1 MEKAGEEM
9 ADKKRYEE
17 LINILDQ
24 YSYDYYVIDNPTV
37 EDAEYDQKMQELLKI
52 EEAHP
57 EWVTPESPS
66 KRVGG
71 EVLEGF
77 KKVEHD
83 TPMLSLANAFNRDD
97 LADFDRRIR
106 DKVGDDISYMCE
118 LKIDGLA
125 VSLQYENGKYKQG
138 ATRGDGTVGEDI
150 TANLRTIR
158 SIPMKLKKAYSIEV
172 RGEAF
177 MPKRSFQKLNEI
189 REEEGQMLFANPR
202 NAAAGSLRQLDT
214 KIAASRNLDIF
225 LYAVADFGEMGVETH
240 SAGLDMLET
249 LGLKVNKE
257 RRLCSNLEEVY
268 AYIDEWTE
276 KRAGLAYDIDG
287 IVLKLNNLEQQRQMG
302 TTVKSPRWSIAYK
315 FPAEEVPTKL
325 LDIELNVGRTGVI
338 TPTAVLEP
346 VRVAGTTVSRASL
359 HNEDLITEKDIR
371 IGDTVLIKK
380 AGDIIPEVIK
390 SITEE
395 RNGSEKPFHMPKN
408 CPTCDSELVRL
419 EEEVALRCINPKC
432 PAQIK
437 EGLIHFVSRNAMN
450 IDGLGEKVIIQLFSM
465 HLIKDVADL
474 FFLSKEKLLELERM
488 GEKSVTNLL
497 ASIEASKQNSLEK
510 LLFGL
515 GIRHV
520 GAKAAKSLAVHFE
533 TMDNLK
539 IADKETLTSIN
550 DIGEKMA
557 DSIVTYFANEEV
569 HDLLEEL
576 KRAGV
581 NMTYTGPK
589 LENMSEEELVFAGKT
604 VVLTGK
610 LEKLT
615 RNDAKA
621 LIESLGGNVSGSV
634 SKKTD
639 VVVAGSDAGSKLAK
653 AEELAIPIWSEEDLI
668 EYLPDEGGLNE

>member
-1 MEKAGEEM
+1 M
-9 ADKKRYEE
+9 AEKKRYEE

-77 KKVEHD
+77 TKVAHD

-106 DKVGDDISYMCE
+106 DKVGDDIAYMCE

-158 SIPMKLKKAYSIEV
+158 SIPMKLQKDFSIEV

-225 LYAVADFGEMGVETH
+225 LYAVADFGEMGVTTH
-240 SAGLDMLET
+240 SEGLDMLET

-257 RRLCSNLEEVY
+257 RRLCNNLEEVY
-268 AYIDEWTE
+268 TYIDEWTE
-276 KRAGLAYDIDG
+276 KRAELAYDIDG
-287 IVLKLNNLEQQRQMG
+287 IVLKLNDLEQQRQMG

-395 RNGSEKPFHMPKN
+395 RSGSEKPFHMPKN
-408 CPTCDSELVRL
+408 CPTCGSELVRL

-450 IDGLGEKVIIQLFSM
+450 IDGLGEKVIIQLFSE

-539 IADKETLTSIN
+539 MADKETLTSIN

-589 LENMSEEELVFAGKT
+589 LEDMSEEELVFAGKT

>member
-1 MEKAGEEM
+1 M

-83 TPMLSLANAFNRDD
+83 TPMLSLTNAFNRDD

>member
-1 MEKAGEEM
+1 M

-77 KKVEHD
+77 KKVAHD
-83 TPMLSLANAFNRDD
+83 TPMLSLANAFNQED

-106 DKVGDDISYMCE
+106 DKVGDDIAYMCE

-138 ATRGDGTVGEDI
+138 ATRGDGTIGEDI

-158 SIPMKLKKAYSIEV
+158 SIPMKLQKDYSIEV

-257 RRLCSNLEEVY
+257 RRLCNSLEEVY
-268 AYIDEWTE
+268 AYIEEFFFFKQKT
-276 KRAGLAYDIDG
+276 AYDIDG

-302 TTVKSPRWSIAYK
+302 NTVKSPRWSIAYK

-390 SITEE
+390 SITEK
-395 RNGSEKPFHMPKN
+395 RSGSEEPFHMPKN
-408 CPTCDSELVRL
+408 CPACDSELVRL

-450 IDGLGEKVIIQLFSM
+450 IDGLGEKVIIQLFSQ

-497 ASIEASKQNSLEK
+497 ASIQASKQNSLEK

-520 GAKAAKSLAVHFE
+520 GAKAAKSLAIHFD

-539 IADKETLTSIN
+539 VADKETLTSIN

-589 LENMSEEELVFAGKT
+589 LEDMSEEELVFAGKT

>member
-1 MEKAGEEM
+1 MM

-77 KKVEHD
+77 KKVAHD
-83 TPMLSLANAFNRDD
+83 TPMLSLANAFNQED

-106 DKVGDDISYMCE
+106 DKVGDDIAYMCE

-138 ATRGDGTVGEDI
+138 ATRGDGTIGEDI

-158 SIPMKLKKAYSIEV
+158 SIPMKLQKDYSIEV

-257 RRLCSNLEEVY
+257 RRLCNSLEEVY
-268 AYIDEWTE
+268 AYIEEWTE

-390 SITEE
+390 SIAEE
-395 RNGSEKPFHMPKN
+395 RSGSEEPFHMPKN

-450 IDGLGEKVIIQLFSM
+450 IDGLGEKVIIQLFSQ

-520 GAKAAKSLAVHFE
+520 GAKAAKSLAIHFD

-539 IADKETLTSIN
+539 VADKETLTSIN

-589 LENMSEEELVFAGKT
+589 LEDMSEEELVFAGKT

>member
-1 MEKAGEEM
+1 M

-52 EEAHP
+52 EEEHP

-77 KKVEHD
+77 KKVAHD
-83 TPMLSLANAFNRDD
+83 TPMLSLANAFNHED

-106 DKVGDDISYMCE
+106 DKVGDDIAYMCE

-138 ATRGDGTVGEDI
+138 ATRGDGTIGEDI

-158 SIPMKLKKAYSIEV
+158 SIPMKLQKDYSIEV

-257 RRLCSNLEEVY
+257 RRLCSSLEEVY

-276 KRAGLAYDIDG
+276 KRADLAYDIDG

-315 FPAEEVPTKL
+315 FPAEEIPTKL

-395 RNGSEKPFHMPKN
+395 RSGNEEPFHMPKK

-450 IDGLGEKVIIQLFSM
+450 IDGLGEKVIIQLFSQ

-539 IADKETLTSIN
+539 VADKETLTSIN

-589 LENMSEEELVFAGKT
+589 LEDMSEEELVFAGKT

>member
-1 MEKAGEEM
+1 M

-77 KKVEHD
+77 KKVAHD
-83 TPMLSLANAFNRDD
+83 TPMLSLANAFNQED

-106 DKVGDDISYMCE
+106 DKVGDDIAYMCE

-138 ATRGDGTVGEDI
+138 ATRGDGTIGEDI

-158 SIPMKLKKAYSIEV
+158 SIPMKLQKDYSIEV

-257 RRLCSNLEEVY
+257 RRLCNSLEEVY
-268 AYIDEWTE
+268 AYIEEWTE

-302 TTVKSPRWSIAYK
+302 NTVKSPRWSIAYK

-346 VRVAGTTVSRASL
+346 VRMAGTTVSRASL

-390 SITEE
+390 SITEK
-395 RNGSEKPFHMPKN
+395 RSGSEEPFHMPKN
-408 CPTCDSELVRL
+408 CPACDSELVRL

-450 IDGLGEKVIIQLFSM
+450 IDGLGEKVIIQLFSQ

-520 GAKAAKSLAVHFE
+520 GAKAAKSLAIHFD

-539 IADKETLTSIN
+539 VADKETLTSIN

-589 LENMSEEELVFAGKT
+589 LEDMSEEELVFAGKT

>member
-1 MEKAGEEM
+1 M

-77 KKVEHD
+77 KKVAHD
-83 TPMLSLANAFNRDD
+83 TPMLSLANAFNHED

-106 DKVGDDISYMCE
+106 DKVGDDIAYMCE

-138 ATRGDGTVGEDI
+138 ATRGDGTIGEDI

-158 SIPMKLKKAYSIEV
+158 SIPMKLQKDYSIEV

-257 RRLCSNLEEVY
+257 RRLCSSLEEVY

-276 KRAGLAYDIDG
+276 KRADLAYDIDG

-315 FPAEEVPTKL
+315 FPAEEIPTKL

-395 RNGSEKPFHMPKN
+395 RSGNEEPFHMPKK

-450 IDGLGEKVIIQLFSM
+450 IDGLGEKVIIQLFSQ

-539 IADKETLTSIN
+539 VADKETLTSIN

-589 LENMSEEELVFAGKT
+589 LEDMSEEELLFAGKT

>member
-1 MEKAGEEM
+1 M

-77 KKVEHD
+77 KKVAHD
-83 TPMLSLANAFNRDD
+83 TPMLSLANAFNQED

-106 DKVGDDISYMCE
+106 DKVGDDIAYMCE

-138 ATRGDGTVGEDI
+138 ATRGDGTIGEDI
-150 TANLRTIR
+150 TANMRTIR
-158 SIPMKLKKAYSIEV
+158 SIPMKLQKDYSIEV

-257 RRLCSNLEEVY
+257 RRLCNSLEEVY
-268 AYIDEWTE
+268 AYIEEWTE

-302 TTVKSPRWSIAYK
+302 NTVKSPRWSIAYK

-390 SITEE
+390 SITEK
-395 RNGSEKPFHMPKN
+395 RSGSEEPFHMPKN
-408 CPTCDSELVRL
+408 CPACDSELVRL

-450 IDGLGEKVIIQLFSM
+450 IDGLGEKVIIQLFSQ

-497 ASIEASKQNSLEK
+497 ASIQASKQNSLEK

-520 GAKAAKSLAVHFE
+520 GAKAAKSLAIHFD
-533 TMDNLK
+533 TMDSLK
-539 IADKETLTSIN
+539 VADKETLTSIN

-589 LENMSEEELVFAGKT
+589 LEDMSEEELVFTGKT

>member
-1 MEKAGEEM
+1 M

-77 KKVEHD
+77 KKVAHD
-83 TPMLSLANAFNRDD
+83 TPMLSLANAFNQED

-106 DKVGDDISYMCE
+106 DKVGDDIAYMCE

-138 ATRGDGTVGEDI
+138 ATRGDGTIGEDI

-158 SIPMKLKKAYSIEV
+158 SIPMKLQKDYSIEV

-225 LYAVADFGEMGVETH
+225 LYAVADFGEMGIETH

-257 RRLCSNLEEVY
+257 RRLCNSLEEVY
-268 AYIDEWTE
+268 AYIEEWTE

-302 TTVKSPRWSIAYK
+302 NTVKSPRWSIAYK

-390 SITEE
+390 SITEK
-395 RNGSEKPFHMPKN
+395 RSGSEEPFHMPKN
-408 CPTCDSELVRL
+408 CPACDSELVRL

-450 IDGLGEKVIIQLFSM
+450 IDGLGEKVIIQLFSQ

-497 ASIEASKQNSLEK
+497 ASIQASKQNSLEK

-520 GAKAAKSLAVHFE
+520 GAKAAKSLAIHFD

-539 IADKETLTSIN
+539 VADKETLTSIN

-589 LENMSEEELVFAGKT
+589 LEDMSEEELVFAGKT

>member
-1 MEKAGEEM
+1 M

-57 EWVTPESPS
+57 EWVTPDSPS

-77 KKVEHD
+77 KKVAHD
-83 TPMLSLANAFNRDD
+83 TPMLSLANAFNQED

-106 DKVGDDISYMCE
+106 DKVGDDIAYMCE

-138 ATRGDGTVGEDI
+138 ATRGDGTIGEDI

-158 SIPMKLKKAYSIEV
+158 SIPMKLQKDYSIEV

-257 RRLCSNLEEVY
+257 RRLCNSLEEVY
-268 AYIDEWTE
+268 AYIEEWTE

-302 TTVKSPRWSIAYK
+302 NTVKSPRWSIAYK

-390 SITEE
+390 SITEK
-395 RNGSEKPFHMPKN
+395 RSGSEEPFHMPKN
-408 CPTCDSELVRL
+408 CPACDSELVRL

-450 IDGLGEKVIIQLFSM
+450 IDGLGEKVIIQLFSQ

-497 ASIEASKQNSLEK
+497 ASIQASKQNSLEK

-520 GAKAAKSLAVHFE
+520 GAKAAKSLAIHFD

-539 IADKETLTSIN
+539 VADKETLTSIN

-589 LENMSEEELVFAGKT
+589 LEDMSEEELVFAGKT